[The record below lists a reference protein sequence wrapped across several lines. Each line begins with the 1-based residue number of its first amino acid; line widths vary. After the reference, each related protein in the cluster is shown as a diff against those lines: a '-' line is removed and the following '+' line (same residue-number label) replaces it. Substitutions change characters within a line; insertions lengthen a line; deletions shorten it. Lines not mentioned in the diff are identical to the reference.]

1 MFVFLG
7 LLLVVVDADLVKVFQ
22 LLLQGLDVLVRFCHF
37 RNQRLSHIIV
47 ITITANVQLALLKL
61 LDALLQLSETALYR
75 HTCISQLLR
84 QHLMCRRWLLL
95 APLSL
100 TRGGHV
106 V

>member
-7 LLLVVVDADLVKVFQ
+7 LLLVVVDADLLKVFQ
-22 LLLQGLDVLVRFCHF
+22 LLLQGLDVLIRISHF

-47 ITITANVQLALLKL
+47 ITFTTDVQLALLKL
-61 LDALLQLSETALYR
+61 LDALLQLSETTLYR
-75 HTCISQLLR
+75 RTCISQLLR
-84 QHLMCRRWLLL
+84 QHLMGRRWLLL
-95 APLSL
+95 ASLSL